1 MKFKTRRHFSNPH
14 PEVELSYAK
23 ALQEEF
29 ESNNEEFRHLPAYQY
44 LGWLGQ
50 AKKNNLP
57 AQCRTEGDQTSPPM
71 LTFVVDKF

>member
-1 MKFKTRRHFSNPH
+1 MKFKTRQHFSNPH

-29 ESNNEEFRHLPAYQY
+29 ESTNEEFRHLPAYRY

-50 AKKNNLP
+50 AKNNLP

-71 LTFVVDKF
+71 LTSNFVDEF